1 MEGVRE
7 VWESMQANPLL
18 LWVAGVLSLFLV
30 VGLIKRLLVIAV
42 LSGVLLLLYFVYVT
56 NFQER
61 FPFPAIHWDELLE
74 RWWPG
79 GNEANASAVSEVA
92 P

>member
-1 MEGVRE
+1 MEGLSE
-7 VWESMQANPLL
+7 LWEQLETNSLL

-30 VGLIKRLLVIAV
+30 VGIIKRVLTITV
-42 LSGVLLLLYFVYVT
+42 LSGVLLLLYFIYVT

-61 FPFPAIHWDELLE
+61 FPLPEIDLEEIQE
-74 RWWPG
+74 RWDSG
-79 GNEANASAVSEVA
+79 DEANASAEVS

>member
-18 LWVAGVLSLFLV
+18 LWVGGVLSLFLV
-30 VGLIKRLLVIAV
+30 VGIIKRLLIIAV

-56 NFQER
+56 NFQDS
-61 FPFPAIHWDELLE
+61 FPLPEVDLDGLRE
-74 RWWPG
+74 RWLPG
-79 GNEANASAVSEVA
+79 EEEANASAEAS

>member
-1 MEGVRE
+1 MEGISE
-7 VWESMQANPLL
+7 FWEQLQANPLL
-18 LWVAGVLSLFLV
+18 LWVAGVLALFLV
-30 VGLIKRLLVIAV
+30 VGIVKRVLTIAV

-61 FPFPAIHWDELLE
+61 FPLPEFDWDGWRE
-74 RWWPG
+74 RWLPG
-79 GNEANASAVSEVA
+79 EEDANASAEVA

>member
-1 MEGVRE
+1 MEGFSE
-7 VWESMQANPLL
+7 LWEQLEASPLL
-18 LWVAGVLSLFLV
+18 LWVAGILALFLA
-30 VGLIKRLLVIAV
+30 VGIIKRVLVISV

-61 FPFPAIHWDELLE
+61 FPLPEIDLE
-74 RWWPG
+74 EMREQWESG
-79 GNEANASAVSEVA
+79 DEANASAGVS

>member
-1 MEGVRE
+1 MEGVSE
-7 VWESMQANPLL
+7 FWEQLQANPLL
-18 LWVAGVLSLFLV
+18 LWVAGVLALFLV
-30 VGLIKRLLVIAV
+30 VGIVKRVLTIAV

-61 FPFPAIHWDELLE
+61 FPLPEFDWDGWRE
-74 RWWPG
+74 RWLPT
-79 GNEANASAVSEVA
+79 EEDANASAEVA

>member
-1 MEGVRE
+1 MEGFSE
-7 VWESMQANPLL
+7 LWEQLEASPLL
-18 LWVAGVLSLFLV
+18 LWVAGVLALFLA
-30 VGLIKRLLVIAV
+30 VGIIKRVLVISV

-61 FPFPAIHWDELLE
+61 FPLPEVDLE
-74 RWWPG
+74 EMREQWESG
-79 GNEANASAVSEVA
+79 DEANASAGVS

>member
-1 MEGVRE
+1 ME
-7 VWESMQANPLL
+7 ANPLL
-18 LWVAGVLSLFLV
+18 LWVGGGLSLFLV
-30 VGLIKRLLVIAV
+30 VGILKRLLTIAL

-61 FPFPAIHWDELLE
+61 FPLPEINWDELWE

-79 GNEANASAVSEVA
+79 ENEANASAEVS

>member
-1 MEGVRE
+1 MEGFSE
-7 VWESMQANPLL
+7 LWEQLEASPLL
-18 LWVAGVLSLFLV
+18 LWVAGVLAIFLA
-30 VGLIKRLLVIAV
+30 VGIIKRVLVISV

-61 FPFPAIHWDELLE
+61 FPLPEIDLE
-74 RWWPG
+74 EMREQWESG
-79 GNEANASAVSEVA
+79 DEANASAGVS

>member
-1 MEGVRE
+1 MEGVSE
-7 VWESMQANPLL
+7 FWEQLRASPLL
-18 LWVAGVLSLFLV
+18 LWVAGVLALFLV
-30 VGLIKRLLVIAV
+30 VGIVKRVLTIAV

-61 FPFPAIHWDELLE
+61 FPLPEFDWDGWRE
-74 RWWPG
+74 RWLPG
-79 GNEANASAVSEVA
+79 EEDANASSEVM